1 MKRLPERVGWV
12 RGMLMGAVRVGKPF
26 GIRWKQR
33 VSIMEPSTHCDPIR
47 RRVNMRRAMLVL
59 VFMFCIGFVIAC
71 AAALRA
77 TIKHAKHS

>member
-1 MKRLPERVGWV
+1 
-12 RGMLMGAVRVGKPF
+12 
-26 GIRWKQR
+26 
-33 VSIMEPSTHCDPIR
+33 
-47 RRVNMRRAMLVL
+47 MRRAMLVL